1 MSDDLHSLSGAYA
14 LDALSEQERAD
25 FEVHLDRCA
34 TCREEVDSLREVAP
48 FLAETV
54 AVTPPPG
61 LRADILAM
69 ARTTRQDPPLVEQDG
84 ADHHGDDNHERVEMD
99 RAEQD
104 SADLDSP
111 DQGDMDQSNVIPLRR
126 RIRSRWVAL
135 AAAAAVVVGGGATW
149 QVVDQVT
156 TSTSDEVLAAP
167 DAQTWQATAAKG
179 GTVRVIRSDEMGK
192 AVLRVT
198 GLPDPGDGKAYQA
211 WLQDSSGSM
220 TSAGMMTTTDGEML
234 LEGDVDG
241 AAGVGLTMEP
251 AAGSKQPTTDPVALI
266 ELG

>member
-14 LDALSEQERAD
+14 LDALSELERTD
-25 FEVHLDRCA
+25 FEVHLDRCE
-34 TCREEVDSLREVAP
+34 TCREEVDSLREVTP

-54 AVTPPPG
+54 AITPPPA

-69 ARTTRQDPPLVEQDG
+69 ARTTRQDSPLIEQDQIQ
-84 ADHHGDDNHERVEMD
+84 HVERAEVQQAEHSTEP
-99 RAEQD
+99 AEQD
-104 SADLDSP
+104 
-111 DQGDMDQSNVIPLRR
+111 NVIPLRR
-126 RIRSRWVAL
+126 RARTRWAAL

-149 QVVDQVT
+149 QVVDRVT
-156 TSTSDEVLAAP
+156 TSASDEVMAAS
-167 DAQTWQATAAKG
+167 DAQSWQTTTPDG

-192 AVLRVT
+192 AVLRVE
-198 GLPDPGDGKAYQA
+198 GLSDPGSGKAYQA
-211 WLQDSSGSM
+211 WLQDSSGAM
-220 TSAGMMTTTDGEML
+220 TSAGMVTTTDGEML

-241 AAGVGLTMEP
+241 AAGVGLSMEP